1 MRLFPCPYQAL
12 TRVRASGKVL
22 PERSSKLQSG
32 GKGSRMSSYE
42 HERQSEVADV
52 AVSSQKTCLDNPII
66 AEHLEAIRAICRE
79 FGVARLE
86 VFGSVCT
93 PDFDP
98 ERSDVDF
105 LVEYPTDY
113 DFGPWATRFHS
124 LQEALATLLGRKVDL
139 VITRAVHKKY
149 FLQSV
154 NQTRQLL
161 YAA

>member
-1 MRLFPCPYQAL
+1 MNSNP
-12 TRVRASGKVL
+12 G
-22 PERSSKLQSG
+22 
-32 GKGSRMSSYE
+32 
-42 HERQSEVADV
+42 ERQSRVADIV
-52 AVSSQKTCLDNPII
+52 TSSPRTCLDNPVI
-66 AEHLEAIRAICRE
+66 AEHLEAIRALCQE

-113 DFGPWATRFHS
+113 DFGPWATRFLA
-124 LQEALATLLGRKVDL
+124 LQEALANLLGRKVDL
-139 VITRAVHKKY
+139 IFSRAVRKKY